1 MKRLLMYCLFF
12 FCLFSVSGCGRMKSQ
27 INQWKE
33 SRKEE
38 WKQDK
43 TETIGQVYDEDEM
56 ENNKI
61 LVLVFGDKMMTGLAN
76 TVCDA
81 IGAVSFSPF
90 SDTDEERKNAIKE
103 AEYLLIGTD
112 KEELEWEFSLR
123 KSLDEADMK
132 EKRIALFLV
141 GQTEKA
147 KQYEDKLKKWYPEA
161 VLLPTFTME
170 KEENLQEELGRMNGW
185 LTTIMTYEMIH
196 H

>member
-1 MKRLLMYCLFF
+1 MKRLLMWCMFF
-12 FCLFSVSGCGRMKSQ
+12 FCLLSAAGCSSMKSK
-27 INQWKE
+27 ISQWMEGEKE
-33 SRKEE
+33 TGE
-38 WKQDK
+38 QDT
-43 TETIGQVYDEDEM
+43 TETIGKVSDEE
-56 ENNKI
+56 EKEKI
-61 LVLVFGDKMMTGLAN
+61 LVLVCGDKMMTGLAS

-81 IGAVSFSPF
+81 IGAVSFPLS
-90 SDTDEERKNAIKE
+90 SAMDEEIKNAIKE

-112 KEELEWEFSLR
+112 KEVLEWEFSL
-123 KSLDEADMK
+123 KKCLDEADIK

-185 LTTIMTYEMIH
+185 LTTIMTYEMTH